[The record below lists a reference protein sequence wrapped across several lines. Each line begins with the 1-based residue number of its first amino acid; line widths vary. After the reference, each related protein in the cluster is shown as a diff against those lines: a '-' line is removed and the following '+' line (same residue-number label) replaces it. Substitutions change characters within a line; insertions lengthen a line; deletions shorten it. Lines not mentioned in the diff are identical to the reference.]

1 MQMQALVFFLVFDF
15 LIHKVYCN
23 NFLLYLCCRNRTIM
37 IIIAVMMTFVLAL
50 SIGAQIVTNR
60 DFNNLWYLGYSVSEN
75 SSWPYLLNLQPPNW
89 VDKANNLLQNMFLFT
104 TLLNNFVPL
113 SLYVTM
119 ELVTRAL
126 MMLINTDLVSNIYSV

>member
-1 MQMQALVFFLVFDF
+1 
-15 LIHKVYCN
+15 
-23 NFLLYLCCRNRTIM
+23 M

-50 SIGAQIVTNR
+50 SIGASIVTNR
-60 DFNNLWYLGYSVSEN
+60 DFNNLWYLGYSTSEDN
-75 SSWPYLLNLQPPNW
+75 PWPYLLNLQPPNW
-89 VDKANNLLQNMFLFT
+89 EDKANNLLQNMFLFT

-126 MMLINTDLVSNIYSV
+126 MMLINTDLVSATLDV

>member
-1 MQMQALVFFLVFDF
+1 
-15 LIHKVYCN
+15 
-23 NFLLYLCCRNRTIM
+23 M

-50 SIGAQIVTNR
+50 SIGALIVTNR
-60 DFNNLWYLGYSVSEN
+60 DFNNLWYLGYSTSEDN
-75 SSWPYLLNLQPPNW
+75 PWPYLLNLKPPNW
-89 VDKANNLLQNMFLFT
+89 EDKANNLLQNMFLFT

-126 MMLINTDLVSNIYSV
+126 MILINTDLVSATLAI